1 MAAAKRPGVQYR
13 DSPLSKGPTIEA
25 EDVPKDQIRRRSSE
39 KRHSMYATPEDC
51 DMNEGGKAPSEP
63 AAPIYGELLVL
74 GTNGCLPCP
83 AISSKM
89 SNYFQLK
96 KQPKATGISPIIKEP
111 GNADSLLRKSTHTV
125 AVVMNR
131 PGSGAAITEY
141 GHDPNTDMFQIGRS
155 ADSAIDLVV
164 VEMVAMADGTKAY
177 KSNSTVSRYACRIQC
192 ERAPPYTARLYAAA
206 FDTHSKI
213 HLSAMAP
220 TWSQFSGE
228 YDGLTTNGVAFMRPT
243 GVFES
248 GVSPGEW
255 REVTVMGNVRK
266 LRAQRSSRTPGDPV
280 PEETNI
286 LTDGCLIDLCGVT
299 LMWRT
304 AMGLEHGPSD
314 TIMRERRQALN
325 EKAPQCPVNFLTLHF
340 RSQSAASTEE
350 SLREPWAYLKCGH
363 IYSHHDWKAGS
374 EENYTHRTCPMCL
387 VPSPYIRLELGQE
400 RGFFIDNGELTHSFM
415 PCGHVTTEKTTQYWK
430 KVKIPHMATEWVP
443 RCPFCSFPLD
453 PTTPMVKLIF
463 S

>member
-1 MAAAKRPGVQYR
+1 
-13 DSPLSKGPTIEA
+13 
-25 EDVPKDQIRRRSSE
+25 
-39 KRHSMYATPEDC
+39 
-51 DMNEGGKAPSEP
+51 
-63 AAPIYGELLVL
+63 
-74 GTNGCLPCP
+74 
-83 AISSKM
+83 M

-141 GHDPNTDMFQIGRS
+141 GHDPNTDMFQLS
-155 ADSAIDLVV
+155 L
-164 VEMVAMADGTKAY
+164 
-177 KSNSTVSRYACRIQC
+177 STVGVNSRSEGLRTQPLTWLSWRWLLWRMGPRLT
-192 ERAPPYTARLYAAA
+192 RATARCRDMPAGYSAKEPLLTPHGLYAAA